1 MINRIVLVGRLTYDP
16 ELRKADSGNAIC
28 SFVLAVDNRQK
39 DAEGN
44 RTASFIR
51 CVCFGQT
58 ADLMKKV
65 TSKGDIIGV
74 EGRLNQRSYIR
85 QTDNQKITVWEVLC
99 DSVQFIMTKKKDE
112 QGEEDSPVFDDI
124 NDEVSDKT
132 DSGNL
137 DSLNLP
143 ADDDFPF

>member
-16 ELRKADSGNAIC
+16 ELRKADTGNAIAT
-28 SFVLAVDNRQK
+28 FVLAVDNRQK

-44 RTASFIR
+44 KTASFIR

-74 EGRLNQRSYIR
+74 EGRLNQRSYVR

-99 DSVQFIMTKKKDE
+99 DSVQFIMTKKKE
-112 QGEEDSPVFDDI
+112 PSEEDAPVFDDI
-124 NDEVSDKT
+124 NDDANKG

-137 DSLNLP
+137 DSLDLP